1 MKTKRLLTLR
11 QKRLLKNNE
20 FFTVFNEVF
29 NSNLS
34 TAVGTV
40 KIKSD
45 ENKKK
50 NCDK

>member
-1 MKTKRLLTLR
+1 MKTKRSLTLR

-29 NSNLS
+29 NSHLS

-40 KIKSD
+40 KVNLNDK
-45 ENKKK
+45 KKK
-50 NCDK
+50 NKHK